1 MAMKRS
7 LMATNSPGI
16 SFRPVRVVLRRAG
29 MTYIELIIYVALS
42 AVVMAVAGSLF
53 MLAKR
58 SSENTNANYF
68 LSSDTETAVAWLRR
82 DLQQCCLATLQ
93 SSPQGISM
101 ASALDSK
108 EVRRIDVNEDGH
120 PNWRNHVYYTLQPRD
135 KTVARLI
142 RWNQATATE
151 APRLPTLAPGQPQA
165 VVKAS
170 SRTIHTRVLMP
181 NQELYGVGN
190 PDGKIDAYG
199 GLHLQFV
206 RRSGPQAEDVL
217 SDVNPAVASAQGNI
231 QSDTRLVQVELKFFI
246 STGTGK
252 PSFYSLRFRV
262 CPRY

>member
-1 MAMKRS
+1 MAKQQTAG
-7 LMATNSPGI
+7 MAKNQAGKG
-16 SFRPVRVVLRRAG
+16 LRRVG

-93 SSPQGISM
+93 STPQGISM
-101 ASALDSK
+101 ASALDPQ
-108 EVRRIDVNEDGH
+108 EVRRIDVNQDGH

-142 RWNQATATE
+142 RWSQARPADSLT
-151 APRLPTLAPGQPQA
+151 LPVLAPAKPQD
-165 VVKAS
+165 VVKAT

-181 NQELYGVGN
+181 NQQLYGVGN

-206 RRSGPQAEDVL
+206 GRTGPQAEDVL
-217 SDVNPAVASAQGNI
+217 SDVNPAVTSAQGNI
-231 QSDTRLVQVELKFFI
+231 QGDTRLVQMELKFFI

-262 CPRY
+262 CPLY